1 MLVALCKP
9 VAMARRLQKATPLHT
24 ALVVP
29 NNATVMYGLD
39 RTMPGQAM
47 CLGGANNGGGREGMR
62 GQQVRSDPR

>member
-9 VAMARRLQKATPLHT
+9 VAMAWRLQKATPLHT
-24 ALVVP
+24 ALGVA

-47 CLGGANNGGGREGMR
+47 CLGGREGMR